1 VRRVRFLQSA
11 YDDLAA
17 IGDYIEFA
25 SGNRRVASRFL
36 RELNDYCRRLGRLP
50 GTLGHPRPELLPGL
64 RSAPYGNYI
73 VFFRYLGD
81 VVEIVNVIEGHRDI
95 RAIFRKS
102 D

>member
-1 VRRVRFLQSA
+1 MRRVRLLQSA
-11 YDDLAA
+11 RDDLAA

-25 SGNRRVASRFL
+25 SGSRRVAGRFV

-50 GTLGHPRPELLPGL
+50 GTLGHARPELLPDL

-81 VVEIVNVIEGHRDI
+81 IVEIVNVIEGHRDI
-95 RAIFRKS
+95 GAIFRKN